1 MRRHAAGACM
11 KSFLTLKSV
20 EEVLALIRSF
30 APLAAE
36 NVPLSEAA
44 GRWLA
49 EDWHAPEDLP
59 GFDRS
64 TVDGWAVHARD
75 VFGASEAAPALLE
88 CVGGLNMGQKP
99 DLFLEE
105 GQSVRILTGGMMPE
119 GADRVVMVEHSRP
132 VSDTLVE
139 LVRSQAP
146 GDHVILK
153 DDDAAKGALL
163 IPAGRCLRPQE
174 IGLLAAL
181 GQVEVP
187 VRRRPRVVIVSTG
200 DELVPCHEKPAPGQV
215 RDVNSHSLAA
225 FCRAAGAEV
234 KLAGLVRDDIALLR
248 ETIARAREEADVVL
262 VSGGSSA
269 GMRDHTVDIFT
280 SMPESE
286 LLVHGVAISPGKP
299 FILARS
305 GGRCLMGLPG
315 HVGAALVT
323 ARAFLQPLLLHL
335 QGGEEKFRPGVR
347 ARLTRAM
354 ASAQGRRDY
363 IRVRLSRTEEG
374 WAAEPILLP
383 SGLMSG
389 LVHADAVVIC
399 PENSEG
405 LYAGEEVWAELLR

>member
-1 MRRHAAGACM
+1 M

-20 EEVLALIRSF
+20 EEVLDLLRSF
-30 APLAAE
+30 SPLEAKI
-36 NVPLSEAA
+36 VPLGEAA

-75 VFGASEAAPALLE
+75 VFGAQEGAPALLE
-88 CVGGLNMGQKP
+88 CVGGLNMGQVP
-99 DLFLEE
+99 DLILEE
-105 GQSVRILTGGMMPE
+105 GQTARILTGGMMPE
-119 GADRVVMVEHSRP
+119 GADCVVMVEHSRP

-146 GDHVILK
+146 GDHVILR

-181 GQVEVP
+181 GQIDVP

-225 FCRAAGAEV
+225 FCRDCGAEV
-234 KLAGLVRDDIALLR
+234 TLAGLVRDDVDLLR
-248 ETIARAREEADVVL
+248 ATISRARENADVVL

-305 GGRCLMGLPG
+305 GQTCLMGLPG

-323 ARAFLQPLLLHL
+323 ARAFLRPLLLHM

-363 IRVRLSRTEEG
+363 IRVRLTRTGEG

>member
-1 MRRHAAGACM
+1 M

-20 EEVLALIRSF
+20 EEVLGLLHTFS
-30 APLAAE
+30 PLEAE
-36 NVPLSEAA
+36 TVRLEEAS

-64 TVDGWAVHARD
+64 TVDGYAVKARD
-75 VFGASEAAPALLE
+75 VFGAQEGSPALLE
-88 CVGGLNMGQKP
+88 CVGDLSMGSIP
-99 DLFLEE
+99 DLILEE
-105 GQSVRILTGGMMPE
+105 GQTARILTGGMLPE
-119 GADRVVMVEHSRP
+119 GADCVVMVEHSRP
-132 VSDTLVE
+132 VSDALVE
-139 LVRSQAP
+139 LIRSQAP
-146 GDHVILK
+146 GDHVILR
-153 DDDAAKGALL
+153 DDDAAAGDLL
-163 IPAGRCLRPQE
+163 IPAGRRLRPQE
-174 IGLLAAL
+174 IGLMAAL
-181 GQVEVP
+181 GQTEVL

-200 DELVPCHEKPAPGQV
+200 DELVPFSEKPAPGQV

-234 KLAGLVRDDIALLR
+234 SLAGLVRDDVGLLR
-248 ETIARAREEADVVL
+248 ETIDKAREKADIVL
-262 VSGGSSA
+262 VSGGSSS

-286 LLVHGVAISPGKP
+286 LLVHGAAISPGKP

-305 GGRCLMGLPG
+305 GNICLMGLPG

-323 ARAFLQPLLLHL
+323 ARAFLQPLILHL
-335 QGGEEKFRPGVR
+335 QGGEERFRSGVR
-347 ARLTRAM
+347 AKLSRPL

-363 IRVRLSRTEEG
+363 VRVRLVPSEEG
-374 WAAEPILLP
+374 LLAEPVLLP

-389 LVHADAVVIC
+389 LVRADAIVIC

-405 LYAGEEVWAELLR
+405 LYAGEEVWAELLN

>member
-1 MRRHAAGACM
+1 M

-20 EEVLALIRSF
+20 EEVLEHIRAF
-30 APLAAE
+30 PLL
-36 NVPLSEAA
+36 PSEIVSLGEAS

-49 EDWHAPEDLP
+49 ENWYSPEDLP

-64 TVDGWAVHARD
+64 TVDGYAVRARD
-75 VFGASEAAPALLE
+75 VFGAQEGAPALLE
-88 CVGGLNMGQKP
+88 CTGDLSMGKAS
-99 DLFLEE
+99 DLLLEE
-105 GQSVRILTGGMMPE
+105 GQTARILTGGMLPE
-119 GADRVVMVEHSRP
+119 GADCVVMVEHSRP

-146 GDHVILK
+146 GDHVILR

-163 IPAGRCLRPQE
+163 IPEGRRLRPQE

-181 GQVEVP
+181 GQVNVP
-187 VRRRPRVVIVSTG
+187 VRRRPRVTIVSTG
-200 DELVPCHEKPAPGQV
+200 DELVPCSETPAPGQV
-215 RDVNSHSLAA
+215 RDVNSHSLSA
-225 FCRAAGAEV
+225 FCRAFGAEV
-234 KLAGLVRDDIALLR
+234 HLAGLVRDDVVLLR
-248 ETIARAREEADVVL
+248 ETIAKALEEADVVL

-280 SMPESE
+280 SMPDSR

-299 FILARS
+299 FILASS
-305 GGRCLMGLPG
+305 GGKCLMGLPG
-315 HVGAALVT
+315 HVGAALIT

-347 ARLTRAM
+347 AKLTRAM

-363 IRVRLSRTEEG
+363 IRVRLSQGEEG
-374 WAAEPILLP
+374 WMADPILLP

-389 LVHADAVVIC
+389 LVHADAVIVC

-405 LYAGEEVWAELLR
+405 LYAGEEVWAELLY

>member
-1 MRRHAAGACM
+1 M
-11 KSFLTLKSV
+11 KSFLTLTSV
-20 EEVLALIRSF
+20 EDVLAHIRTFS
-30 APLAAE
+30 PLAAE
-36 NVPLSEAA
+36 TVPLGEAA

-49 EDWHAPEDLP
+49 EDWYAPEDLP

-75 VFGASEAAPALLE
+75 VFGASEGAPALLE
-88 CVGGLNMGQKP
+88 CAADLSMGKMP
-99 DLFLEE
+99 DAPLEE
-105 GQSVRILTGGMMPE
+105 GYAARIFTGGMLPE
-119 GADRVVMVEHSRP
+119 GADSVVMVEHSRP

-146 GDHVILK
+146 GDHVIFR

-163 IPAGRCLRPQE
+163 IPSGRCLRPQE

-234 KLAGLVRDDIALLR
+234 ELAGLVRDDIALLR
-248 ETIARAREEADVVL
+248 ETIARACEKADVVL

-299 FILARS
+299 FILAKAGKPDRS
-305 GGRCLMGLPG
+305 GQVCLMGLPG
-315 HVGAALVT
+315 HVGAALIT
-323 ARAFLQPLLLHL
+323 ARAFLRPLLLQL
-335 QGGEEKFRPGVR
+335 QGGEERFRPGVR
-347 ARLTRAM
+347 ARLTRPM

-374 WAAEPILLP
+374 WAADPILLP

-389 LVHADAVVIC
+389 LVHADAIVIC

-405 LYAGEEVWAELLR
+405 LYAGEEVWAEILTWA

>member
-1 MRRHAAGACM
+1 M
-11 KSFLTLKSV
+11 KSFLTLRSV
-20 EEVLALIRSF
+20 EEVLALIGTFS
-30 APLAAE
+30 PLDTE
-36 NVPLSEAA
+36 TVPLDEAA

-49 EDWHAPEDLP
+49 QDWHAPEDLP

-75 VFGASEAAPALLE
+75 VFGAQEGSPALLE
-88 CVGGLNMGQKP
+88 CSADLSMGKAP
-99 DLFLEE
+99 DAPLEE
-105 GQSVRILTGGMMPE
+105 GHAARILTGGMLPE
-119 GADRVVMVEHSRP
+119 GADCVVMVEHSRP
-132 VSDTLVE
+132 VNDALVE
-139 LVRSQAP
+139 LVRTQAP
-146 GDHVILK
+146 GDHVIFR

-163 IPAGRCLRPQE
+163 IPAGRRLRPQE

-181 GQVEVP
+181 GQVDVP

-225 FCRAAGAEV
+225 FCRAAGADV
-234 KLAGLVRDDIALLR
+234 RLAGLVRDDVALLR
-248 ETIARAREEADVVL
+248 DTVAHACEEADVVL

-305 GGRCLMGLPG
+305 GAVCLMGLPG
-315 HVGAALVT
+315 HVGAALIT
-323 ARAFLQPLLLHL
+323 ARAFLRPLLLRL
-335 QGGEEKFRPGVR
+335 QGGEERFCPGVR
-347 ARLTRAM
+347 ARLTRPM

-363 IRVRLSRTEEG
+363 VRVRLSRTEDG

-389 LVHADAVVIC
+389 LVHADAVVVC

-405 LYAGEEVWAELLR
+405 LYAGEEVWAEILR

>member
-1 MRRHAAGACM
+1 M

-20 EEVLALIRSF
+20 EEVLELLRTF
-30 APLAAE
+30 TPLEAE
-36 NVPLSEAA
+36 NVPLSKAA
-44 GRWLA
+44 GRFLA
-49 EDWHAPEDLP
+49 ADWHAPEDLP

-75 VFGASEAAPALLE
+75 VFGASEGAPALLE
-88 CVGGLNMGQKP
+88 CVGGLNMGQVP
-99 DLFLEE
+99 DLMLEE
-105 GQSVRILTGGMMPE
+105 GQTARILTGGMMPE
-119 GADRVVMVEHSRP
+119 GADCVVMVEHSRP

-163 IPAGRCLRPQE
+163 IPAGRRLRPQE

-234 KLAGLVRDDIALLR
+234 ELAGLVRDDVALLH
-248 ETIARAREEADVVL
+248 ETVARACEKADIVL
-262 VSGGSSA
+262 LSGGSSA

-286 LLVHGVAISPGKP
+286 LLVHGAAISPGKP
-299 FILARS
+299 FILAKAGKPETSS
-305 GGRCLMGLPG
+305 GEKCLMGLPG

-323 ARAFLQPLLLHL
+323 ARAFLLPLLLHL
-335 QGGEEKFRPGVR
+335 QGGEERFRPGLR

-389 LVHADAVVIC
+389 LVHADAIVIC

>member
-1 MRRHAAGACM
+1 M

-20 EEVLALIRSF
+20 EEVLALVRTFS
-30 APLAAE
+30 PLG
-36 NVPLSEAA
+36 SESVALEDAA

-75 VFGASEAAPALLE
+75 VFGAQEGAPALLE
-88 CVGGLNMGQKP
+88 CAGDLSMGKVP
-99 DLFLEE
+99 DMFLQE
-105 GQSVRILTGGMMPE
+105 GQAARILTGGMLPE
-119 GADRVVMVEHSRP
+119 GADCVVMVEHSRP

-146 GDHVILK
+146 GDHVILR
-153 DDDAAKGALL
+153 DDDAAKGSLL

-181 GQVEVP
+181 GQVQVP
-187 VRRRPRVVIVSTG
+187 VRRRPRVTIVSTG

-225 FCRAAGAEV
+225 FCRALGAETSF
-234 KLAGLVRDDIALLR
+234 AGLVRDDVALLR
-248 ETIARAREEADVVL
+248 ETIARACENSDVVL

-286 LLVHGVAISPGKP
+286 LMVHGAAISPGKP

-305 GGRCLMGLPG
+305 GQTCLMGLPG
-315 HVGAALVT
+315 HVGAALIT

-347 ARLTRAM
+347 ARLTRPM

-363 IRVRLSRTEEG
+363 IRVRLIRTEEG
-374 WAAEPILLP
+374 WDAEPILLP

-389 LVHADAVVIC
+389 LVRADAVIIC

-405 LYAGEEVWAELLR
+405 LYAGEEVWAELLH

>member
-1 MRRHAAGACM
+1 M

-20 EEVLALIRSF
+20 EEVLAFIRTF
-30 APLAAE
+30 PPLESESVA
-36 NVPLSEAA
+36 LSDAA

-49 EDWHAPEDLP
+49 EDWCAPEDLP

-64 TVDGWAVHARD
+64 TVDGWAVYARD
-75 VFGASEAAPALLE
+75 VFGAQEGSPALLE
-88 CVGGLNMGQKP
+88 CVGGLDMGKAP
-99 DLFLEE
+99 ELFLEE
-105 GQSVRILTGGMMPE
+105 GQAVRILTGGMMPE
-119 GADRVVMVEHSRP
+119 GADCVVMVEHSRP
-132 VSDTLVE
+132 VNDTLVE

-146 GDHVILK
+146 GDHVILR
-153 DDDAAKGALL
+153 DDDAAKGDLL

-234 KLAGLVRDDIALLR
+234 TLAGLVKDDIALLR
-248 ETIARAREEADVVL
+248 ETIAHACEEADVVL

-269 GMRDHTVDIFT
+269 GMRDHTVDMFT

-305 GGRCLMGLPG
+305 GQKCLMGLPG

-335 QGGEEKFRPGVR
+335 QGGEEKFHPGVR
-347 ARLTRAM
+347 AKLTRSM

-389 LVHADAVVIC
+389 LVHADAIVIC